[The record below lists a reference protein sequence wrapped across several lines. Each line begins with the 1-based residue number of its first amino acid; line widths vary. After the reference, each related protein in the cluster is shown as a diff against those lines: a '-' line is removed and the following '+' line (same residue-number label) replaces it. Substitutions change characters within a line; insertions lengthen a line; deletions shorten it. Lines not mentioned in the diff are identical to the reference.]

1 LLSIFRL
8 TSSSSSSSTLLV
20 HRKIAVVD
28 DESELA
34 ELYTEAIRTQ
44 GYSVRPFSDPLMA
57 LQEICSNPSDY
68 DLLVVDIKMAVMN
81 GIDLV
86 TQIHI
91 KNNKIKIIFIS
102 GDTQFEKKDLKFPLL
117 IKPFKISK
125 LLEVVNN
132 TLKVKKTD

>member
-8 TSSSSSSSTLLV
+8 TSSSSSTLLV
-20 HRKIAVVD
+20 HPKIAVVD

-68 DLLVVDIKMAVMN
+68 SLLVVDIKMAVMN

-91 KNNKIKIIFIS
+91 KNKKIKFIFIS
-102 GDTQFEKKDLKFPLL
+102 GDTQFEKKDLRFPLL

-132 TLKVKKTD
+132 NMKVKKTD

>member
-1 LLSIFRL
+1 LLSIFHL
-8 TSSSSSSSTLLV
+8 TSSSSSTLLV
-20 HRKIAVVD
+20 LRKIAVVD

-68 DLLVVDIKMAVMN
+68 SLLVVDIKMAVMN

-102 GDTQFEKKDLKFPLL
+102 GDTQFEKKDLRFPLL

-132 TLKVKKTD
+132 TFKVNKTD

>member
-1 LLSIFRL
+1 
-8 TSSSSSSSTLLV
+8 
-20 HRKIAVVD
+20 VD

-68 DLLVVDIKMAVMN
+68 SLLVVDIKMAVMN

-102 GDTQFEKKDLKFPLL
+102 GDTQFEKKDLRFPLL

-132 TLKVKKTD
+132 TFKVNKTD

>member
-1 LLSIFRL
+1 MSIFRL

-44 GYSVRPFSDPLMA
+44 GYLVSPFSDPLMA

-68 DLLVVDIKMAVMN
+68 SLLVVDIKMAVMN

>member
-28 DESELA
+28 DESA

-68 DLLVVDIKMAVMN
+68 SLLVVDIKMAVMN

-117 IKPFKISK
+117 IKPFKISR

-132 TLKVKKTD
+132 TLEVKKTN